1 MPHEQSSA
9 GVLGDG
15 QFAAMTITQTSAATV
30 RTDVSPLYFCRKPK
44 HNLLKKTFKCLI
56 IGDWSG

>member
-44 HNLLKKTFKCLI
+44 HNLLKKKRLNA
-56 IGDWSG
+56 WL